1 MEIEYFC
8 NETKENKKK
17 GDERLITPAA
27 GVDPEAFEVI
37 QECLREVFHIDQSSS
52 AGGVP
57 KGVFISLFSSMEGAR
72 HGNDTRAQPCSQQAA
87 PAPSTENSS
96 SGGDSLST
104 GLPVKELLHQF
115 LLALTK
121 ARFFKPRPTEDAN
134 TRATKVKKYF
144 HDAVEELKNASR
156 ALTINNLAETII
168 SQGIMAMELE
178 QYTKAVDLCS
188 CAIALSED
196 NKDVLYCNRAAA
208 HYGNQKY
215 AAALCDC
222 MKAIEINP
230 KCIEAYSHFGHI
242 RLEQGNIIDALCH
255 GFVKVVQLDPSN
267 EEAQENIRICEEK
280 LRDKF
285 TRMREQNEAL
295 VNLIKEPFLPL
306 VRSTR
311 PVAPREAPSTSA
323 RPSQSGDRNTNKSP
337 THETIETGEVE
348 NMEEVVALL
357 SISSSNLDD
366 PLGSKP

>member
-1 MEIEYFC
+1 MP
-8 NETKENKKK
+8 
-17 GDERLITPAA
+17 RLSSDSPLCIRIVLAFLDFLSSVTPAA

-96 SGGDSLST
+96 SG

>member
-1 MEIEYFC
+1 
-8 NETKENKKK
+8 
-17 GDERLITPAA
+17 
-27 GVDPEAFEVI
+27 
-37 QECLREVFHIDQSSS
+37 
-52 AGGVP
+52 
-57 KGVFISLFSSMEGAR
+57 
-72 HGNDTRAQPCSQQAA
+72 
-87 PAPSTENSS
+87 
-96 SGGDSLST
+96 
-104 GLPVKELLHQF
+104 
-115 LLALTK
+115 
-121 ARFFKPRPTEDAN
+121 
-134 TRATKVKKYF
+134 
-144 HDAVEELKNASR
+144 
-156 ALTINNLAETII
+156 
-168 SQGIMAMELE
+168 MAMELE

-267 EEAQENIRICEEK
+267 EEAQENIRVCSFLPFSSHLSFTKSEFPQFLTPLHFCPQICEEK